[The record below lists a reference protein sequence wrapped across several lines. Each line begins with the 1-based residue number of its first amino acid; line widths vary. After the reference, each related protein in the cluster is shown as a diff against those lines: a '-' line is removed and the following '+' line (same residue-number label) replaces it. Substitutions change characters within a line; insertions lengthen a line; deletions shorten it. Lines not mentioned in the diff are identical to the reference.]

1 MHGQGKPESVELFF
15 APEHAHIADER
26 AWAKK
31 QVVRKH
37 KDGSATLSFLSNT
50 LFEVARQVLRYG
62 GTVEVRKPAS
72 LRRDVRE
79 QAERMAQAHR

>member
-1 MHGQGKPESVELFF
+1 M
-15 APEHAHIADER
+15 
-26 AWAKK
+26 
-31 QVVRKH
+31 RKH

-72 LRRDVRE
+72 LRREVRE
-79 QAERMAQAHR
+79 QAERMAKAHL